1 MSVFMWT
8 IVFAIS
14 LLVVLLISDD
24 YLLEDIIAFVVKK
37 IIPKVKNL
45 VKGRVYKDSSF
56 FREIHK
62 SYYGKEYRERIYNEG
77 LRC

>member
-24 YLLEDIIAFVVKK
+24 YLLEDIIAYVVKK

-45 VKGRVYKDSSF
+45 VKG
-56 FREIHK
+56 
-62 SYYGKEYRERIYNEG
+62 
-77 LRC
+77 

>member
-45 VKGRVYKDSSF
+45 VKG
-56 FREIHK
+56 
-62 SYYGKEYRERIYNEG
+62 
-77 LRC
+77 

>member
-24 YLLEDIIAFVVKK
+24 YLLEYIIAFVVKK

-45 VKGRVYKDSSF
+45 VKG
-56 FREIHK
+56 
-62 SYYGKEYRERIYNEG
+62 
-77 LRC
+77 

>member
-1 MSVFMWT
+1 MSRDIYNFYYGKVKEKGRIMSVFMWT

-37 IIPKVKNL
+37 IVPKVKNL
-45 VKGRVYKDSSF
+45 VKG
-56 FREIHK
+56 
-62 SYYGKEYRERIYNEG
+62 
-77 LRC
+77 